1 VLLLAAAGLI
11 ALPLV
16 GPRLVDAYVK
26 PVHKR
31 LISGC
36 RHAVSGCGCG
46 CDRVAGDRR
55 ADRLQK
61 LCAQL
66 GGGEHAVAVG
76 ADLAVGEDRDRLAA
90 RINEL
95 DAEVDI
101 LVNNA
106 GLGIY
111 TKFGAEGRG
120 GCPGSRRT

>member
-1 VLLLAAAGLI
+1 
-11 ALPLV
+11 
-16 GPRLVDAYVK
+16 
-26 PVHKR
+26 
-31 LISGC
+31 
-36 RHAVSGCGCG
+36 
-46 CDRVAGDRR
+46 
-55 ADRLQK
+55 
-61 LCAQL
+61 L